1 MKTTAD
7 ILRTEGMDLHQHGN
21 TLRGLCPLHDRNG
34 RNPSFTV
41 WENGRWRCWSCGES
55 GDRISLVMK
64 LHGMTYSNGFPVGPI
79 CEKETCYWRLEKF
92 AVPTELTFNLAELL
106 MVYFI
111 MRHIPMHSGD
121 QGFRGI
127 YYGAYNKIE
136 ALLEKIHG
144 IGYAQHCI
152 SHGQSFVEPNGPY
165 KDIISIIATN
175 TYVCEELDYYNS
187 NNLNTAAKLSHLD
200 DDSTY
205 HKGENENVSEN
216 DVSESEFPF

>member
-1 MKTTAD
+1 MQTKTRLDRQWMLINELSDT
-7 ILRTEGMDLHQHGN
+7 TEGKTIAELSQK
-21 TLRGLCPLHDRNG
+21 
-34 RNPSFTV
+34 F
-41 WENGRWRCWSCGES
+41 GES
-55 GDRISLVMK
+55 RSTLFDDLAD
-64 LHGMTYSNGFPVGPI
+64 LYSNGFPVDPI
-79 CEKETCYWRLEKF
+79 CEKETCHWRLRKF
-92 AVPTELTFNLAELL
+92 AAPTELTLKFAELL

-111 MRHIPMHSGD
+111 MRLTPMHGGD

-152 SHGQSFVEPNGPY
+152 SHGQSLVEPNGPY

-175 TYVCEELDYYNS
+175 TYECGELDYYNS
-187 NNLNTAAKLSHLD
+187 NDLNTAAMLSHLD

-205 HKGENENVSEN
+205 HKGENTNDSEN
-216 DVSESEFPF
+216 DVSDFECPF